1 VTFVLQRARRR
12 RLSLAVALIGPDGA
26 GKSSVARRVSETLP
40 VRSRTIYM
48 GVNMEASTLMLP
60 TTRLMLQAKQ
70 ARGGEPDRRV
80 STRDAPA
87 ARRSLG
93 KRIAHSTKSAV
104 RMANWVAEEWFRQ
117 AAAESARRRGE
128 VVIFDRHF
136 FCDFYAYDIDPQHG
150 PRPLSARVHGFLLA
164 RTYPRPDLVVYLDAP
179 AEVLYR
185 RKGEGS
191 LEFLEE
197 LRGDYLRL
205 GKVFGQRFVVVDA
218 ARAPEVVASDVVDAI
233 VRHLPGSA
241 VDRRA
246 DNPPRDAESRAND
259 PAAAVHPSGT
269 PTPSPA
275 GHATERTR
283 VPVQTNA
290 EEVK

>member
-117 AAAESARRRGE
+117 AVAEYARRRGE

-136 FCDFYAYDIDPQHG
+136 FCDYYAYDVVPRHG
-150 PRPLSARVHGFLLA
+150 ERPLSARVHGFILA
-164 RTYPRPDLVVYLDAP
+164 RLYPKPDLVIYLDAP
-179 AEVLYR
+179 SEVLHA
-185 RKGEGS
+185 RKQEGT

-197 LRGDYLRL
+197 RRQDYLSL
-205 GKVFGQRFVVVDA
+205 AGVFEHFVTVDA
-218 ARAPEVVASDVVDAI
+218 ARPAETVAAEVTEVI
-233 VRHLPGSA
+233 LRHVQPLT
-241 VDRRA
+241 DQRR
-246 DNPPRDAESRAND
+246 REESTTEIG
-259 PAAAVHPSGT
+259 AAA
-269 PTPSPA
+269 
-275 GHATERTR
+275 
-283 VPVQTNA
+283 
-290 EEVK
+290 